1 MIVLS
6 ETIKDSRSK
15 NNHQEIKLKARAVS
29 RGVAVGKIVC
39 LHGRRRQFYKVQL
52 KNTQIKRELRRF
64 NAAIRLAKRQLKK
77 YYLQNTQNVGSN
89 QTNIFETHLM
99 ILEDRSLH
107 QKIEE
112 NIKNQ
117 KVNAEWA
124 VKIVIDNYI
133 AQYKTMTDEHLRE
146 KYIDLEDIA
155 ERILT
160 ALGGGKKTLIKLKK
174 NSIIVAKEVRPSTLI
189 ELIESNPKAIIT
201 EDGGWTSHT
210 FILARELNLPA
221 VTGLK
226 GILRR
231 VETGE
236 KAIVDGYSGQVFI
249 NPTDKTLSNYESV
262 ANQTQPEKIETS
274 GGKLKTLD
282 GQEITIRVN
291 VDLPK
296 AYSKAKKFGAQGI
309 GLYRSEFLFNQFK
322 GFPSEN
328 EQIAAYRNIADLVG
342 DEGAKIRTFDLSLDL
357 LADKTE
363 SQEQNPA
370 LGLRAI
376 RLSLNRQKEFRIQL
390 RALLQAATDRKIDI
404 ILPMICDISEIR
416 QTKKLIEIEK
426 EYLRKRKIG
435 FGNPRIGAMIEV
447 PASVFVID
455 EIAKETEFLCLGTND
470 LVQYLLA
477 VDRDNEMVADWFQTL
492 HPAVIRAIKKVLQ
505 AGNDNDI
512 PVIVCG
518 EMAGSEFYVPIL
530 IGLGVKELSMNIN
543 SIPKVKKVVSGI
555 AFEETIELNKEIENC
570 KTALEV
576 ESVVRKS
583 FEEKWAHL
591 ISNEL
596 KPSRKK

>member
-15 NNHQEIKLKARAVS
+15 NNHQEIILKARAVS

-89 QTNIFETHLM
+89 QANIFETHLM
-99 ILEDRSLH
+99 ILEDKSLH

-112 NIKNQ
+112 NIKDQ

-124 VKIVIDNYI
+124 VKVVIENYI

-249 NPTDKTLSNYESV
+249 NPTDETLSNYESV
-262 ANQTQPEKIETS
+262 ANQNQPEKIETS

-282 GQEITIRVN
+282 GKEITIRVN

-328 EQIAAYRNIADLVG
+328 EQITAYRDIADLVG

-357 LADKTE
+357 LADETE

-376 RLSLNRQKEFRIQL
+376 RLSLSRQKEFRIQL
-390 RALLQAATDRKIDI
+390 RALLQASADRKIDI

-416 QTKKLIEIEK
+416 QTKKLIDIEK

-455 EIAKETEFLCLGTND
+455 EIAKEAEFLCLGTND

-492 HPAVIRAIKKVLQ
+492 HPAVIRAIKKVLR
-505 AGNDNDI
+505 AGEENNI
-512 PVIVCG
+512 PVIICG

-530 IGLGVKELSMNIN
+530 IGLGVNELSMNIN
-543 SIPKVKKVVSGI
+543 SIPKVRKVVSGI
-555 AFEETIELNKEIENC
+555 AFEETIELNNEIENC
-570 KTALEV
+570 KTAQEV
-576 ESVVRKS
+576 EAVVKKS
-583 FEEKWAHL
+583 FIEKWAHL
-591 ISNEL
+591 TSNET
-596 KPSRKK
+596 KPIRKK